1 MAGILSQVGRR
12 RQLNFLETL
21 HDGGVLHRVGLARRA
36 RTGAQRVM
44 TARIRTGALL
54 LAATLVASACARRPS
69 PVVAGAIP
77 EGLDAF
83 LAAHP
88 LAAGQPVRADE
99 IGRSTAASW
108 HIVQIAGSETPHR
121 HRLHDLSVFL
131 LRGEGVLTL
140 DGRRIPLRAG
150 DATLVVRDHP
160 HWFAHTGPG
169 TSVTLAVFSPPLDA
183 PDLVPEPE
191 VDSKEGRR

>member
-1 MAGILSQVGRR
+1 MTTRTR
-12 RQLNFLETL
+12 T
-21 HDGGVLHRVGLARRA
+21 GVL
-36 RTGAQRVM
+36 
-44 TARIRTGALL
+44 LL
-54 LAATLVASACARRPS
+54 MASLVASACTRPTT

-99 IGRSTAASW
+99 IGRSSAASW

-121 HRLHDLSVFL
+121 HRLHDLSVFM

-140 DGRRIPLRAG
+140 DGRRTPWQAG
-150 DATLVVRDHP
+150 DASLVARDHP
-160 HWFAHTGPG
+160 HWFANTGPG
-169 TSVTLAVFSPPLDA
+169 VSVTLAVFSPPLDA

-191 VDSKEGRR
+191 VDSKGGHR

>member
-1 MAGILSQVGRR
+1 M
-12 RQLNFLETL
+12 
-21 HDGGVLHRVGLARRA
+21 
-36 RTGAQRVM
+36 
-44 TARIRTGALL
+44 LL
-54 LAATLVASACARRPS
+54 VAASLVASACSRRPT

-77 EGLDAF
+77 EGLDVF

-108 HIVQIAGSETPHR
+108 HIVQIARSETPHR
-121 HRLHDLSVFL
+121 HRLHDLSVFM

-150 DATLVVRDHP
+150 DASLVARDHP
-160 HWFAHTGPG
+160 HWFARGGSEPA
-169 TSVTLAVFSPPLDA
+169 VTLAVFSPPLDA

>member
-1 MAGILSQVGRR
+1 
-12 RQLNFLETL
+12 
-21 HDGGVLHRVGLARRA
+21 
-36 RTGAQRVM
+36 M
-44 TARIRTGALL
+44 TARTRTGVLL
-54 LAATLVASACARRPS
+54 LVASLVAAACARRPA

-83 LAAHP
+83 LAVHP
-88 LAAGQPVRADE
+88 LAPGQPLRADE
-99 IGRSTAASW
+99 IGRSAAASW
-108 HIVQIAGSETPHR
+108 HIVQVAGAETPHR
-121 HRLHDLSVFL
+121 HRLHDLSVFV

-150 DATLVVRDHP
+150 DASLIARDRR
-160 HWFAHTGPG
+160 HWFANRGPG
-169 TSVTLAVFSPPLDA
+169 TSVTLAVFSPPLDG